1 MSRTI
6 DSVILWL
13 PVHVHLLSPTNST
26 LFLSPNNS
34 KHASSACVT
43 LIKYSSGHYIA
54 CLFYLFFFFF
64 SFLMK
69 PRVFFSIYLS
79 ASLEMDS
86 ASVTKEAL
94 RFSSLSRLR
103 FLLTLSQTSGC
114 KPPVC
119 FFLFLL
125 REHFGASNCG

>member
-6 DSVILWL
+6 DSVISWL
-13 PVHVHLLSPTNST
+13 PVYVHLPSPINST
-26 LFLSPNNS
+26 VFLRPNNS

-43 LIKYSSGHYIA
+43 LIKYLSGHYIVY
-54 CLFYLFFFFF
+54 LFYFF
-64 SFLMK
+64 SFFFLMK

-86 ASVTKEAL
+86 ASVTKKAL

-114 KPPVC
+114 KSPVC

-125 REHFGASNCG
+125 REHFGAFNCG